1 MCVFS
6 VRAGSR
12 DQNDKNFT
20 FHESTS
26 KFRKLKKNSKS
37 ISSKGLILLIS
48 KKKSYF
54 SSSIRSNTKSDFTS
68 LIPPI
73 QGKKW
78 TSHQGIRLI
87 YHHFS
92 LNIGY

>member
-1 MCVFS
+1 MSVFS

-48 KKKSYF
+48 KKKL
-54 SSSIRSNTKSDFTS
+54 TS
-68 LIPPI
+68 FILH
-73 QGKKW
+73 
-78 TSHQGIRLI
+78 T
-87 YHHFS
+87 F
-92 LNIGY
+92 